1 LEFVAQQNMTL
12 RLESVTCTSARLLSA
27 LHGVCFPEDPWDIRA
42 IVEILGIPGFFGQMA
57 WEEETPSGFAL
68 ALNLGSECEILSLG
82 VVFRRRRVGIGT
94 ALLDSICSEARV
106 RGAESVA
113 LEVAQDNA
121 AARSLYT
128 KQGFNVVGHR
138 RDYYCR
144 AGRLVDALIL
154 RRPLTAAALAT

>member
-1 LEFVAQQNMTL
+1 MTF
-12 RLESVTCTSARLLSA
+12 RLEPATCTSARLLSA
-27 LHGVCFPEDPWDIRA
+27 LHRVCFPEDPWNIRA

-57 WEEETPSGFAL
+57 WEEKTPSGFAL
-68 ALNLGSECEILSLG
+68 ALDLGSECEILSLG
-82 VVFRRRRVGIGT
+82 VVLPQRRAGIGA

-106 RGAESVA
+106 RGAESVT

-138 RDYYCR
+138 RDYYSQ
-144 AGRLVDALIL
+144 AGRLVDALVL